1 MTCAEA
7 TRSFAPVRA
16 VWRELLGR
24 LPWSTIFMTP
34 EWQEAWWDEF
44 GNVLARYRNPDGE
57 PAPRAV
63 A

>member
-34 EWQEAWWDEF
+34 EWQEA
-44 GNVLARYRNPDGE
+44 
-57 PAPRAV
+57 
-63 A
+63 